1 MMNLSNTNISSL
13 LYPGIDL
20 TGCRL
25 GVRSSIGEVP
35 PEPTPVM
42 SQGWSVLGKTND
54 DEDRATVKNLTGNG
68 NNLVLSNFAFAENS
82 GYGLYAHNWNK
93 WNLPAE
99 RAEGTK
105 QNNLVNITRVVY
117 TSAVVFFFQTTDSSV
132 GDMNVTIPSF
142 KIRVSGLTDGQTI
155 LYKFGRDVFNISENG
170 YYTLPDLTNTAEASG
185 YYFYGFYFTEIQD
198 SCDIT
203 IEQIPDYEGY
213 LVTDGVDD
221 KIRSSKDLLFGN
233 DWSIIGD
240 WQFLANADNNCGLIK
255 TNQVW
260 IYNSVSGMNVFLKTS
275 ASRFTFPSN
284 KFRALT
290 SDGKIYDEN
299 WNQYDV
305 DTIGSN
311 VDAIG
316 ALMLGYGSYGF
327 TKIAFKNLA
336 IYNDQI
342 LTKEQC
348 ISEYN
353 RLQALKP

>member
-1 MMNLSNTNISSL
+1 MYCDIMNTNLSNINLSRRALS
-13 LYPGIDL
+13 GIDL

-25 GVRSSIGEVP
+25 EVGSSRGDVL
-35 PEPTPVM
+35 PEPIPVM
-42 SQGWSVLGKTND
+42 SEAWTVTGKTN
-54 DEDRATVKNLTGNG
+54 EDADRNIIKNLTGNG
-68 NNLVLSNFAFAENS
+68 NDLVLSNFAFAENS
-82 GYGLYAHNWNK
+82 GYGLYNENYNNWTKVFARANFTVTSNK
-93 WNLPAE
+93 
-99 RAEGTK
+99 
-105 QNNLVNITRVVY
+105 I
-117 TSAVVFFFQTTDSSV
+117 
-132 GDMNVTIPSF
+132 NVTSIIKEEFATFIYKQVNSLKLKIKVTGLPSEAWLVVGSWEINLYEIKQDGIYNIDVTSTANVIGF
-142 KIRVSGLTDGQTI
+142 RVNKIL
-155 LYKFGRDVFNISENG
+155 E
-170 YYTLPDLTNTAEASG
+170 
-185 YYFYGFYFTEIQD
+185 
-198 SCDIT
+198 SCNIT
-203 IEQIPDYEGY
+203 IEQIPDYGDY

-336 IYNDQI
+336 IYNDHI